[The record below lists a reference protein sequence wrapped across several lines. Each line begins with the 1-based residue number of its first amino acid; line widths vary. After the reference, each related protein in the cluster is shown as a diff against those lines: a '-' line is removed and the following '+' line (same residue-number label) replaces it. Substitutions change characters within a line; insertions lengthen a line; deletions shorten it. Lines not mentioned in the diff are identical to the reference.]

1 MKKNILIIISVILI
15 SLIFN
20 IPKYRELNNIHII
33 EGIGI
38 NCINDKQIVYLK
50 EIIPEKDDSGIEYKY
65 RYYTYHNKINNNKI
79 YLKGTKYIITN
90 CINTNEVINT
100 YNLNPKYIYH
110 TNKDIKKELSKNAEV
125 VNKK

>member
-79 YLKGTKYIITN
+79 YLKGTRYIITN

-110 TNKDIKKELSKNAEV
+110 TNKDIKKELSKNA
-125 VNKK
+125 

>member
-79 YLKGTKYIITN
+79 YLKGTRYIITN
-90 CINTNEVINT
+90 CINTNKVINT

-110 TNKDIKKELSKNAEV
+110 TNKDIKKELSKNA
-125 VNKK
+125 

>member
-79 YLKGTKYIITN
+79 YLKGTRYIITN

-110 TNKDIKKELSKNAEV
+110 TNKDIKKELSKNT
-125 VNKK
+125 

>member
-38 NCINDKQIVYLK
+38 NCTNDKQIVYLK

-110 TNKDIKKELSKNAEV
+110 TNKDIKKELSKNA
-125 VNKK
+125 

>member
-20 IPKYRELNNIHII
+20 IPNYRELNNIHII

-79 YLKGTKYIITN
+79 YLKGTRYIITN
-90 CINTNEVINT
+90 CINTNEVINI

-110 TNKDIKKELSKNAEV
+110 TNKDIKKELSKNT
-125 VNKK
+125 

>member
-1 MKKNILIIISVILI
+1 MKKNILILISVILI

-38 NCINDKQIVYLK
+38 YCINDKQIVYLK

-79 YLKGTKYIITN
+79 YLKGTRYIITN

-110 TNKDIKKELSKNAEV
+110 TNKDIKKELSKNT
-125 VNKK
+125 

>member
-90 CINTNEVINT
+90 CISTNEVINT

-110 TNKDIKKELSKNAEV
+110 TNKDIKKELSKNT
-125 VNKK
+125 

>member
-38 NCINDKQIVYLK
+38 NCTNDKQIVYLK

-110 TNKDIKKELSKNAEV
+110 TNKDIKKELSKNT
-125 VNKK
+125 

>member
-79 YLKGTKYIITN
+79 YLKGTRYIITN
-90 CINTNEVINT
+90 CINTNEVINI

-110 TNKDIKKELSKNAEV
+110 TNKDIKKELSKNT
-125 VNKK
+125 

>member
-50 EIIPEKDDSGIEYKY
+50 EIISEKDDSGIEYKY

-110 TNKDIKKELSKNAEV
+110 TNKDIKKELSKNT
-125 VNKK
+125 

>member
-79 YLKGTKYIITN
+79 YLKGTRYIITN

-110 TNKDIKKELSKNAEV
+110 TNKGIKKELSKNA
-125 VNKK
+125 

>member
-90 CINTNEVINT
+90 CINTSNFINT

-110 TNKDIKKELSKNAEV
+110 TNKDIKKELSKNT
-125 VNKK
+125 

>member
-110 TNKDIKKELSKNAEV
+110 TNKDIKKELSKNA
-125 VNKK
+125 

>member
-1 MKKNILIIISVILI
+1 MKKNILIIVSVILI

-50 EIIPEKDDSGIEYKY
+50 EIISEKDDSGIEYKY

-110 TNKDIKKELSKNAEV
+110 TNKDIKKELSKNT
-125 VNKK
+125 

>member
-50 EIIPEKDDSGIEYKY
+50 EIISEKDDSGIEYKY

-90 CINTNEVINT
+90 CINTSNFINT

-110 TNKDIKKELSKNAEV
+110 TNKDIKKELSKNT
-125 VNKK
+125 

>member
-110 TNKDIKKELSKNAEV
+110 TNKDIKKELSKNT
-125 VNKK
+125 

>member
-50 EIIPEKDDSGIEYKY
+50 EIIPEKDDCGIEYKY

-79 YLKGTKYIITN
+79 YLKGTRYIITN

-110 TNKDIKKELSKNAEV
+110 TNKDIKKELSKNA
-125 VNKK
+125 

>member
-38 NCINDKQIVYLK
+38 NCINDKQIIFTLLLTPAF
-50 EIIPEKDDSGIEYKY
+50 IIF
-65 RYYTYHNKINNNKI
+65 
-79 YLKGTKYIITN
+79 
-90 CINTNEVINT
+90 
-100 YNLNPKYIYH
+100 
-110 TNKDIKKELSKNAEV
+110 LSFFN
-125 VNKK
+125 

>member
-90 CINTNEVINT
+90 CINTSNFINT

-110 TNKDIKKELSKNAEV
+110 TNKDIKKELSKNA
-125 VNKK
+125 

>member
-1 MKKNILIIISVILI
+1 MFFENILIIISVILI

-79 YLKGTKYIITN
+79 YLKGTRYIITN

-110 TNKDIKKELSKNAEV
+110 TNKDIKKELSKNT
-125 VNKK
+125 